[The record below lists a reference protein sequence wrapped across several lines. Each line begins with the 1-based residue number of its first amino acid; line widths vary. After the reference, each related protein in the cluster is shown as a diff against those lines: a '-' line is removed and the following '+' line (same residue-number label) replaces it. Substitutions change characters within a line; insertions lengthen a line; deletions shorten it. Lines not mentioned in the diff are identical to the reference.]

1 MQKVHK
7 GLAILMPQLWVLG
20 FHWINAM
27 KRILD
32 TQRPGS
38 DQLCF
43 WALAAIIIVGQV
55 SLTLVREVLQ

>member
-1 MQKVHK
+1 
-7 GLAILMPQLWVLG
+7 MPQLWVLG